1 MGQIAE
7 SAETDG
13 SRDFFS
19 AWRRFST
26 NHPSAPCPLQ
36 RGFVTAVPEQQRE
49 SSSPAPSSNSPATSA
64 APADLAQRLLAH
76 IGHVV
81 LGKRD
86 LVELCLVAMLAGDH
100 VLLEDVPGVGK
111 TLTGK
116 ALAKSIAGKFS
127 RLQFTPDLLP
137 SDIVGSTVY
146 DPRESKFHFNEGPVF
161 ANVALADEINRAPP
175 RTQSALL
182 EAMSEAQVSV
192 DGKTYKL
199 PRPFVVIATQ
209 NPYEFEGTYPLPES
223 QLDRFLLRVSVGY
236 PNRETEKRVLS
247 SHLAGEPVDA
257 LEPIVT
263 CEQVVAMQDAVRA
276 VRVEDSLYDYL
287 LSIVE
292 RTRRHDEIHLGVST
306 RGALSLFRASQALA
320 FLRKRDFVIPD
331 DIKTLC
337 VPVLAHR
344 ILLKGTLLSAQREA
358 AENCIR
364 RIVGSTE
371 APV

>member
-1 MGQIAE
+1 
-7 SAETDG
+7 
-13 SRDFFS
+13 
-19 AWRRFST
+19 
-26 NHPSAPCPLQ
+26 
-36 RGFVTAVPEQQRE
+36 VTSVPEQQRD
-49 SSSPAPSSNSPATSA
+49 SSSPAASSSQANSSA
-64 APADLAQRLLAH
+64 APAELAQRLLAH
-76 IGHVV
+76 VCQVV

-116 ALAKSIAGKFS
+116 ALARSIAGRFS

-146 DPRESKFHFNEGPVF
+146 DPRESTFHFNEGPVF
-161 ANVALADEINRAPP
+161 ANIALADEINRAPP

-223 QLDRFLLRVSVGY
+223 QLDRFLLRVSMGY
-236 PNRETEKRVLS
+236 PSRETEKRVLA
-247 SHLAGEPVDA
+247 SHLAGEPVDV

-263 CEQVVAMQDAVRA
+263 CEQIVAMQQAVRA

-344 ILLKGTLLSAQREA
+344 ILLKGTLLAAQREA